1 MILRAYKYRIFPT
14 KEQEVLIAKHFG
26 CSRWIYNYALEK
38 KVKAYQ
44 TTKESLSRF
53 TIQKDLPNLKKSEE
67 TSWLKE
73 VNSQSLQA
81 SLENLDKAFTKFFR
95 DKKGFPRFKSKHD
108 NRQSFS
114 VPQNGIVDFETNTIS
129 LPKFKKPIKCKLHR
143 IFEGDSKTVTISK
156 TPTGKYFV
164 SVLVE
169 VNEELPKLKTIDEN
183 KAIGIDLG
191 IKTFAVLSNG
201 EEIQNPKHLKT
212 TLKQLKKQQRKVS
225 KKVKGSNNRKK
236 AVRKLAVLHEKVSN
250 RRIDFLHKVTA
261 KLVSEHDTLCL
272 ETLKASNM
280 IKNHKLA
287 QALSDIS
294 IGRFNAI
301 LEYKA
306 KWTGV
311 NILRIGQFEPSSKMC
326 TCGVINKELKL
337 SDREW
342 VCQACGEIHLRDLLA
357 ANNIKRFAFVK
368 NNTVGIT
375 EFQACGDEGLP
386 LSVKQEAYPSDLLWV
401 GSSQTFDL
409 LTKLLFFGSSLA
421 LKLCI
426 NF

>member
-1 MILRAYKYRIFPT
+1 MILRAYKYRCYPT
-14 KEQEVLIAKHFG
+14 KEQEVLLAKHFG
-26 CSRWIYNYALEK
+26 CSRWIYNYALDK

-53 TIQKDLPNLKKSEE
+53 TIQKDLPTLKRSEE

-95 DKKGFPRFKSKHD
+95 DKRGFPKFKSKH
-108 NRQSFS
+108 NNKQSFS
-114 VPQNGIVDFETNTIS
+114 VPQNGIIDFETNTIS
-129 LPKFKKPIKCKLHR
+129 LPKFKTPIKCKLHR
-143 IFEGDSKTVTISK
+143 KFEGNSKTVTVSK

-169 VNEELPKLKTIDEN
+169 VNEDIPELKPIDES
-183 KAIGIDLG
+183 KAVGIDLG

-201 EEIQNPKHLKT
+201 EKIQNPKHIKSSLKR
-212 TLKQLKKQQRKVS
+212 LKKQQRRVS

-236 AVRKLAVLHEKVSN
+236 AVKKLAVLHEKVSN
-250 RRIDFLHKVTA
+250 KRNDFLHKTTA

-272 ETLKASNM
+272 ETLKPSNM

-294 IGRFNAI
+294 IGKFNEI

-306 KWTGV
+306 KWNGV
-311 NILRIGQFEPSSKMC
+311 NILRIGQFQPSSKIC

-342 VCQACGEIHLRDLLA
+342 ICQSCGEIHDRDELA
-357 ANNIKRFAFVK
+357 ANNIKRFAFSK
-368 NNTVGIT
+368 NNTAGIVG
-375 EFQACGDEGLP
+375 FQACGDEGLP
-386 LSVKQEAYPSDLLWV
+386 LSTKQEA
-401 GSSQTFDL
+401 
-409 LTKLLFFGSSLA
+409 
-421 LKLCI
+421 
-426 NF
+426 

>member
-1 MILRAYKYRIFPT
+1 MIFTAYKYRIFPT
-14 KEQEVLIAKHFG
+14 EEQKVLLAKHFG
-26 CSRWIYNYALEK
+26 CSRFIYNYALDK

-44 TTKESLSRF
+44 TTKESISRF
-53 TIQKDLPNLKKSEE
+53 IIQKDLPELKKAEE
-67 TSWLKE
+67 TNWLKE

-95 DKKGFPRFKSKHD
+95 DKKGFPKFKSKHD

-143 IFEGDSKTVTISK
+143 KFEGNSKTVTISK

-169 VNEELPKLKTIDEN
+169 VNKELPKLKPIDEN
-183 KAIGIDLG
+183 KAVGIDLG
-191 IKTFAVLSNG
+191 IKTFAVLSDG
-201 EEIQNPKHLKT
+201 EEIQNPKYLKAD
-212 TLKQLKKQQRKVS
+212 LKRLKKQQRRVS

-236 AVRKLAVLHEKVSN
+236 AVKKLAILHENVSN
-250 RRIDFLHKVTA
+250 KRNDFLHKVTA

-272 ETLKASNM
+272 ETLKACNM

-294 IGRFNAI
+294 IGRFNEI

-306 KWTGV
+306 KWNGV

-337 SDREW
+337 SDRVW
-342 VCQACGEIHLRDLLA
+342 KCKSCGETHNRDLLA

-368 NNTVGIT
+368 NNTGGT
-375 EFQACGDEGLP
+375 PEFQACGDEGLP
-386 LSVKQEAYPSDLLWV
+386 LSLKQEAHPIAFGV
-401 GSSQTFDL
+401 G
-409 LTKLLFFGSSLA
+409 G
-421 LKLCI
+421 
-426 NF
+426 

>member
-1 MILRAYKYRIFPT
+1 MILRAYKYRLFPT
-14 KEQEVLIAKHFG
+14 KEQEVLLSKHFG
-26 CSRWIYNYALEK
+26 CSRWIYNYALDK

-53 TIQKDLPNLKKSEE
+53 TIQKDLPELKKSDE
-67 TSWLKE
+67 TKWLKE

-81 SLENLDKAFTKFFR
+81 SLENLDKAFTKFFK
-95 DKKGFPRFKSKHD
+95 DKKGFPKFKSKHD

-143 IFEGDSKTVTISK
+143 RFEGNSKTVTISK

-169 VNEELPKLKTIDEN
+169 VNEKLPKLKTIDEN

-201 EEIQNPKHLKT
+201 EEIQNPKHLRSS
-212 TLKQLKKQQRKVS
+212 LKRLKKQQRRVS

-236 AVRKLAVLHEKVSN
+236 AVMKLAVLHEKVANKRS
-250 RRIDFLHKVTA
+250 DFLHKVTA

-294 IGRFNAI
+294 IGKFNEI

-306 KWTGV
+306 KWNGV
-311 NILRIGQFEPSSKMC
+311 NILRIGQFEPSSRMC
-326 TCGVINKELKL
+326 TCGVVNKELKL

-342 VCQACGEIHLRDLLA
+342 VCQSCGEIHNRDLLA

-368 NNTVGIT
+368 NNTGGT
-375 EFQACGDEGLP
+375 PEFQACGDEGLP
-386 LSVKQEAYPSDLLWV
+386 LSEKQEAQPIAFGV
-401 GSSQTFDL
+401 G
-409 LTKLLFFGSSLA
+409 G
-421 LKLCI
+421 
-426 NF
+426 

>member
-1 MILRAYKYRIFPT
+1 MILRAYKYRLFPT
-14 KEQEVLIAKHFG
+14 KEQEVLLSKHFG
-26 CSRWIYNYALEK
+26 CSRWIYNYALDK

-53 TIQKDLPNLKKSEE
+53 TIQKDLPELKKSDE
-67 TSWLKE
+67 TKWLKE

-81 SLENLDKAFTKFFR
+81 SLENLDKAFIKFFR
-95 DKKGFPRFKSKHD
+95 DKKGFPKFKSKHD

-143 IFEGDSKTVTISK
+143 RFEGNSKTVTISK

-201 EEIQNPKHLKT
+201 EEIQNPKHLRSA
-212 TLKQLKKQQRKVS
+212 LKRLKKQQRRVS

-236 AVRKLAVLHEKVSN
+236 AVKKLAILHEKVSN
-250 RRIDFLHKVTA
+250 KRNDFLHKVTV
-261 KLVSEHDTLCL
+261 KLVSENDTICL
-272 ETLKASNM
+272 ETLSASNM
-280 IKNHKLA
+280 MKNHKLA

-294 IGRFNAI
+294 IGKFNEM

-306 KWTGV
+306 KWNGV
-311 NILRIGQFEPSSKMC
+311 NILRIGRFQPSSKIC
-326 TCGVINKELKL
+326 SCGKINKELKL
-337 SDREW
+337 SDRVW
-342 VCQACGEIHLRDLLA
+342 TCKACGVTHERDELA
-357 ANNIKRFAFVK
+357 ANNIKKFAFINLK
-368 NNTVGIT
+368 NTAGIVG
-375 EFQACGDEGLP
+375 FQACGDEGLP
-386 LSVKQEAYPSDLLWV
+386 LSEKQEAQPIAHGV
-401 GSSQTFDL
+401 G
-409 LTKLLFFGSSLA
+409 G
-421 LKLCI
+421 
-426 NF
+426 

>member
-1 MILRAYKYRIFPT
+1 MILRAYKYRCYPT
-14 KEQEVLIAKHFG
+14 KEQEVLLAKHFG
-26 CSRWIYNYALEK
+26 CSRWIYNYALDK

-53 TIQKDLPNLKKSEE
+53 TIQKDLPTLKRSEE

-95 DKKGFPRFKSKHD
+95 DKRGFPKFKSKH
-108 NRQSFS
+108 NNKQSFS
-114 VPQNGIVDFETNTIS
+114 VPQNGIIDFETNTIS
-129 LPKFKKPIKCKLHR
+129 LPKFKTPIKCKLHR
-143 IFEGDSKTVTISK
+143 KFEGNSKTVTVSK
-156 TPTGKYFV
+156 TPTEKYFV

-169 VNEELPKLKTIDEN
+169 VNEDIPELKPIDES
-183 KAIGIDLG
+183 KAVGIDLG

-201 EEIQNPKHLKT
+201 EKIQNPKHIKSSLKR
-212 TLKQLKKQQRKVS
+212 LKKQQRRVS

-236 AVRKLAVLHEKVSN
+236 AVKKLAVLHEKVSN
-250 RRIDFLHKVTA
+250 KRNDFLHKTTA

-272 ETLKASNM
+272 ETLKPSNM

-294 IGRFNAI
+294 IGKFNEI

-306 KWTGV
+306 KWNGV
-311 NILRIGQFEPSSKMC
+311 NILRIGQFQPSSKIC

-342 VCQACGEIHLRDLLA
+342 ICQSCGEIHDRDELA
-357 ANNIKRFAFVK
+357 ANNIKRFAFSK
-368 NNTVGIT
+368 NNTAGIVG
-375 EFQACGDEGLP
+375 FQACGDEGLP
-386 LSVKQEAYPSDLLWV
+386 LSTKQEA
-401 GSSQTFDL
+401 
-409 LTKLLFFGSSLA
+409 
-421 LKLCI
+421 
-426 NF
+426 

>member
-1 MILRAYKYRIFPT
+1 MILRAYKYRAYPT
-14 KEQEVLIAKHFG
+14 KEQEVLLAKHFG
-26 CSRWIYNYALEK
+26 CSRWVYNYALDK
-38 KVKAYQ
+38 KIKTYQ

-53 TIQKDLPNLKKSEE
+53 TIQKDLPELKKAEE
-67 TSWLKE
+67 TKWLKE

-95 DKKGFPRFKSKHD
+95 DKKGFPKFKSKHD

-114 VPQNGIVDFETNTIS
+114 VPQNGIVDFETSTIS

-143 IFEGDSKTVTISK
+143 RFEGNSKTVTVSK

-169 VNEELPKLKTIDEN
+169 VNEDIPKLKPIDEN
-183 KAIGIDLG
+183 KAVGIDLG

-201 EEIQNPKHLKT
+201 EEIQNPKHLRSA
-212 TLKQLKKQQRKVS
+212 LKRLKKQQRRVS

-236 AVRKLAVLHEKVSN
+236 AVKKLAILHENVSN
-250 RRIDFLHKVTA
+250 KRNDFLHKVTA

-287 QALSDIS
+287 QSLSDIS
-294 IGRFNAI
+294 IGKFNRI

-306 KWTGV
+306 KWNGV

-326 TCGVINKELKL
+326 SCGEINKELKL
-337 SDREW
+337 SDRVW
-342 VCQACGEIHLRDLLA
+342 TCKACGVTHERDKLA
-357 ANNIKRFAFVK
+357 ASNIKKFAFINIK
-368 NNTVGIT
+368 NTAGIVG
-375 EFQACGDEGLP
+375 FQACGDEGLP
-386 LSVKQEAYPSDLLWV
+386 LSEKQEAKPIAHGV
-401 GSSQTFDL
+401 G
-409 LTKLLFFGSSLA
+409 G
-421 LKLCI
+421 
-426 NF
+426 

>member
-14 KEQEVLIAKHFG
+14 KEQEVLLAKHFG
-26 CSRWIYNYALEK
+26 CSRWIYNYALDK
-38 KVKAYQ
+38 KIKTYQ

-53 TIQKDLPNLKKSEE
+53 TIQKDLPELKKAEE
-67 TSWLKE
+67 TKWLKE
-73 VNSQSLQA
+73 VNSQTLQA

-95 DKKGFPRFKSKHD
+95 DKNGFPKFKSKHD

-143 IFEGDSKTVTISK
+143 KFNGKSKTVTVSK

-169 VNEELPKLKTIDEN
+169 VNEELPVLKPIDEN
-183 KAIGIDLG
+183 KAVGLDLG

-201 EEIQNPKHLKT
+201 EEIQNPKHLRSA
-212 TLKQLKKQQRKVS
+212 LKRLKKQQRRVS

-236 AVRKLAVLHEKVSN
+236 AVKKLAILHEKVSN
-250 RRIDFLHKVTA
+250 KRNDFLHKVTA

-294 IGRFNAI
+294 IGKFNEI

-306 KWTGV
+306 KWNGV
-311 NILRIGQFEPSSKMC
+311 NILRIGRFQPSSKMC
-326 TCGVINKELKL
+326 SCGEINKELKL
-337 SDREW
+337 SDRVW
-342 VCQACGEIHLRDLLA
+342 TCKACGVTHDRDELA
-357 ANNIKRFAFVK
+357 ANNIKKFAFINI
-368 NNTVGIT
+368 NNTAGIVG
-375 EFQACGDEGLP
+375 FQACGDEGLP
-386 LSVKQEAYPSDLLWV
+386 LSEKQEAQPIANGV
-401 GSSQTFDL
+401 G
-409 LTKLLFFGSSLA
+409 G
-421 LKLCI
+421 
-426 NF
+426 

>member
-1 MILRAYKYRIFPT
+1 MILRAYKYRCYPT
-14 KEQEVLIAKHFG
+14 KEQEVLLAKHFG
-26 CSRWIYNYALEK
+26 CSRWIYNYALDK

-53 TIQKDLPNLKKSEE
+53 TIQKDLPTLKRSEE

-95 DKKGFPRFKSKHD
+95 DKRGFPKFKSKHD
-108 NRQSFS
+108 NKQSFS
-114 VPQNGIVDFETNTIS
+114 VPQNGIIDFETNTIS
-129 LPKFKKPIKCKLHR
+129 LPKFKTPIKCKLHR
-143 IFEGDSKTVTISK
+143 KFEGNSKTVTVSK

-169 VNEELPKLKTIDEN
+169 VNENIPELKPIDES
-183 KAIGIDLG
+183 KAVGIDLG

-201 EEIQNPKHLKT
+201 EKIQNPKHIKSSLKR
-212 TLKQLKKQQRKVS
+212 LKKQQRRVS

-236 AVRKLAVLHEKVSN
+236 AVKKLAVLHEKVSN
-250 RRIDFLHKVTA
+250 KRNDFLHKTTA

-272 ETLKASNM
+272 ETLKPSNM

-294 IGRFNAI
+294 IGKFNEI

-306 KWTGV
+306 KWNGV
-311 NILRIGQFEPSSKMC
+311 NILRIGQFQPSSKIC

-342 VCQACGEIHLRDLLA
+342 ICQSCGEIHDRDELA
-357 ANNIKRFAFVK
+357 ANNIKRFAFSK
-368 NNTVGIT
+368 NNTAGIVG
-375 EFQACGDEGLP
+375 FQACGDEGLP
-386 LSVKQEAYPSDLLWV
+386 LSVKQEAHPISFAV
-401 GSSQTFDL
+401 G
-409 LTKLLFFGSSLA
+409 G
-421 LKLCI
+421 
-426 NF
+426 

>member
-1 MILRAYKYRIFPT
+1 MILRAYKYRLFPT
-14 KEQEVLIAKHFG
+14 KEQEVLLSKHFG
-26 CSRWIYNYALEK
+26 CSRWIYNYALDK

-53 TIQKDLPNLKKSEE
+53 TIQKDLPELKKSDE
-67 TSWLKE
+67 TKWLKE

-81 SLENLDKAFTKFFR
+81 SLENLDKAFTKFFK
-95 DKKGFPRFKSKHD
+95 DKKGFPKFKSKHD

-143 IFEGDSKTVTISK
+143 RFEGNSKTVTISK

-169 VNEELPKLKTIDEN
+169 VNEKLPKLKTIDEN

-201 EEIQNPKHLKT
+201 EEIQNPKHLRSS
-212 TLKQLKKQQRKVS
+212 LKRLKKQQRRVS

-236 AVRKLAVLHEKVSN
+236 AVMKLAVLHEKVANKRS
-250 RRIDFLHKVTA
+250 DFLHKVTA

-294 IGRFNAI
+294 IGKFNEI

-306 KWTGV
+306 KWNGV
-311 NILRIGQFEPSSKMC
+311 NILRIGQFEPSSRMC
-326 TCGVINKELKL
+326 TCGVVNKELKL

-342 VCQACGEIHLRDLLA
+342 VCQSCGEIHNRDLLA

-368 NNTVGIT
+368 TIR
-375 EFQACGDEGLP
+375 QGLSDFKP
-386 LSVKQEAYPSDLLWV
+386 VEMKGCLCQRSRKPIPSAMPWV
-401 GSSQTFDL
+401 GSSQE
-409 LTKLLFFGSSLA
+409 KLDSA
-421 LKLCI
+421 LHQDELIKKY
-426 NF
+426 F

>member
-1 MILRAYKYRIFPT
+1 MILKAYKYRILPT
-14 KEQEVLIAKHFG
+14 EEQKVLLAKHFG
-26 CSRWIYNYALEK
+26 CSRFIYNYALDK

-44 TTKESLSRF
+44 TTKESISRF
-53 TIQKDLPNLKKSEE
+53 TIQKDLPALKKSEE

-95 DKKGFPRFKSKHD
+95 DKKGFPKFKSKHD

-114 VPQNGIVDFETNTIS
+114 VPQNGIVDFETSTIS

-143 IFEGDSKTVTISK
+143 KFEGNSKTVTVSK

-169 VNEELPKLKTIDEN
+169 VNKELPKLKPIDEN

-191 IKTFAVLSNG
+191 IKTFAVLSDG
-201 EEIQNPKHLKT
+201 EEIQNPKHLKVA
-212 TLKQLKKQQRKVS
+212 LKRLKKQQRRVS

-236 AVRKLAVLHEKVSN
+236 AVKKLAILHEKVSN
-250 RRIDFLHKVTA
+250 KRNDFLHKITT

-272 ETLKASNM
+272 ETLKACNM

-294 IGRFNAI
+294 IGRFNKI

-306 KWTGV
+306 KWNGV

-337 SDREW
+337 SDRVW
-342 VCQACGEIHLRDLLA
+342 RCKSCGETHNRDLLA
-357 ANNIKRFAFVK
+357 ANNIKRFAFIK
-368 NNTVGIT
+368 NNTGGT
-375 EFQACGDEGLP
+375 PEFQACGDEGLP
-386 LSVKQEAYPSDLLWV
+386 LSLKQEAHPIAFGV
-401 GSSQTFDL
+401 G
-409 LTKLLFFGSSLA
+409 G
-421 LKLCI
+421 
-426 NF
+426 

>member
-1 MILRAYKYRIFPT
+1 MILKAYKYRILPT
-14 KEQEVLIAKHFG
+14 EEQKVLLAKHFG
-26 CSRWIYNYALEK
+26 CSRFIYNYALDK

-44 TTKESLSRF
+44 TTKESISRF
-53 TIQKDLPNLKKSEE
+53 TIQKDLPALKKSEE

-95 DKKGFPRFKSKHD
+95 DKKGFPKFKSKHD

-114 VPQNGIVDFETNTIS
+114 VPQNGIVDFETSTIS

-143 IFEGDSKTVTISK
+143 KFEGNSKTVTVSK

-169 VNEELPKLKTIDEN
+169 VNKELPKLKPIDEN

-191 IKTFAVLSNG
+191 IKTFAVLSDG
-201 EEIQNPKHLKT
+201 EEIQNPKHLKVA
-212 TLKQLKKQQRKVS
+212 LKRLKKQQRRVS

-236 AVRKLAVLHEKVSN
+236 AVKKLAILHEKVSN
-250 RRIDFLHKVTA
+250 KRNDFLHKITT

-272 ETLKASNM
+272 ETLKACNM

-294 IGRFNAI
+294 IGRFNEI

-306 KWTGV
+306 KWNGV

-337 SDREW
+337 SDRVW
-342 VCQACGEIHLRDLLA
+342 RCKSCGETHNRDLLA
-357 ANNIKRFAFVK
+357 ANNIKRFAFIK
-368 NNTVGIT
+368 NNTGGT
-375 EFQACGDEGLP
+375 PEFQACGDEGLP
-386 LSVKQEAYPSDLLWV
+386 LSLKQEAHPISFAV
-401 GSSQTFDL
+401 G
-409 LTKLLFFGSSLA
+409 G
-421 LKLCI
+421 
-426 NF
+426 

>member
-1 MILRAYKYRIFPT
+1 MILKAYKYRLYPT
-14 KEQEVLIAKHFG
+14 EEQKVLLAKHFG
-26 CSRWIYNYALEK
+26 CSRFIYNYALDK

-44 TTKESLSRF
+44 TTKESISRF
-53 TIQKDLPNLKKSEE
+53 TIQKDLPALKKSEE

-95 DKKGFPRFKSKHD
+95 DKKGFPKFKSKHD

-114 VPQNGIVDFETNTIS
+114 APQNGIVDFETNTIS

-143 IFEGDSKTVTISK
+143 KFEGSSKTVTISK

-169 VNEELPKLKTIDEN
+169 VNKELPKLKPIDEN

-191 IKTFAVLSNG
+191 IKTFAVLSDG
-201 EEIQNPKHLKT
+201 EEIQNPKHLKVA
-212 TLKQLKKQQRKVS
+212 LKRLKKQQRRVS

-236 AVRKLAVLHEKVSN
+236 SVKKLAILHEKVSN
-250 RRIDFLHKVTA
+250 KRNDFLHKVTA
-261 KLVSEHDTLCL
+261 KLVLEHDTLCL
-272 ETLKASNM
+272 ETLKACNM

-294 IGRFNAI
+294 IGRFNEI

-306 KWTGV
+306 KWNGV
-311 NILRIGQFEPSSKMC
+311 NILKIGQFEPSSKMC

-337 SDREW
+337 SDRVW
-342 VCQACGEIHLRDLLA
+342 RCKSCGETHNRDFLA

-368 NNTVGIT
+368 NNTGGT
-375 EFQACGDEGLP
+375 PEFQACGDEGLP
-386 LSVKQEAYPSDLLWV
+386 LSLKQEAHLIASGV
-401 GSSQTFDL
+401 G
-409 LTKLLFFGSSLA
+409 G
-421 LKLCI
+421 
-426 NF
+426 

>member
-1 MILRAYKYRIFPT
+1 MILRAYKYRAYPT
-14 KEQEVLIAKHFG
+14 KEQEVLLAKHFG
-26 CSRWIYNYALEK
+26 CSRWIYNYALDK
-38 KVKAYQ
+38 KIKTYQ

-53 TIQKDLPNLKKSEE
+53 TIQKDLPELKKAEE
-67 TSWLKE
+67 TKWLKE

-81 SLENLDKAFTKFFR
+81 SLENLDKSFTKFFR
-95 DKKGFPRFKSKHD
+95 DKKGFPKFKSKHD

-129 LPKFKKPIKCKLHR
+129 LPKFKTPIKCKLHR
-143 IFEGDSKTVTISK
+143 KFKGISKTVTISK

-169 VNEELPKLKTIDEN
+169 VNEELPKLKTVDEN

-201 EEIQNPKHLKT
+201 EEIQNPKHLKGA
-212 TLKQLKKQQRKVS
+212 LKRLKKHQRRVS

-236 AVRKLAVLHEKVSN
+236 AVMKLAVLHEKVANKRS
-250 RRIDFLHKVTA
+250 DFLHKVTA
-261 KLVSEHDTLCL
+261 KLISEHDTLCL

-294 IGRFNAI
+294 IGKFNEI

-306 KWTGV
+306 KWNGV
-311 NILRIGQFEPSSKMC
+311 NIIRIGQFAPSSRMC
-326 TCGVINKELKL
+326 TCGVVNKELKL

-342 VCQACGEIHLRDLLA
+342 TCKSCGEMHNRDYLA

-368 NNTVGIT
+368 NNTGGIS

-386 LSVKQEAYPSDLLWV
+386 LSAKQEAPPIAFGV
-401 GSSQTFDL
+401 G
-409 LTKLLFFGSSLA
+409 G
-421 LKLCI
+421 
-426 NF
+426 

>member
-1 MILRAYKYRIFPT
+1 MILRAYKYRAYPT
-14 KEQEVLIAKHFG
+14 KEQEVLLAKHFG
-26 CSRWIYNYALEK
+26 CSRWIYNYALDK
-38 KVKAYQ
+38 KVKTYQ
-44 TTKESLSRF
+44 TTKEILSRF
-53 TIQKDLPNLKKSEE
+53 TIQKDLPELKKAEE
-67 TSWLKE
+67 TKWLKE

-81 SLENLDKAFTKFFR
+81 SLENLDKSFTKFFR
-95 DKKGFPRFKSKHD
+95 DKKGFPKFKSKHD

-114 VPQNGIVDFETNTIS
+114 VPQNGIVDFETSTIS
-129 LPKFKKPIKCKLHR
+129 LPKFKNPIKCKLHR
-143 IFEGDSKTVTISK
+143 RFEGNSKTVTISK

-169 VNEELPKLKTIDEN
+169 VNEDIPKLKPIDEN
-183 KAIGIDLG
+183 KAVGIDLG

-201 EEIQNPKHLKT
+201 EEIQNPKHLRSA
-212 TLKQLKKQQRKVS
+212 LKRLKKQQRRVS

-236 AVRKLAVLHEKVSN
+236 AVKKLAILHEKVSN
-250 RRIDFLHKVTA
+250 KRNDVLPKVTA
-261 KLVSEHDTLCL
+261 KLVLEHDTLCL
-272 ETLKASNM
+272 ETLKVSNM

-294 IGRFNAI
+294 IGKFNEI

-306 KWTGV
+306 KWNGV

-342 VCQACGEIHLRDLLA
+342 VCQSCGEIHNRDLLA

-368 NNTVGIT
+368 NNTAGIVG
-375 EFQACGDEGLP
+375 FQACGDEGLP
-386 LSVKQEAYPSDLLWV
+386 LSEKQEAQPIAHGV
-401 GSSQTFDL
+401 G
-409 LTKLLFFGSSLA
+409 G
-421 LKLCI
+421 
-426 NF
+426 

>member
-1 MILRAYKYRIFPT
+1 MILRAYKYRAYPT
-14 KEQEVLIAKHFG
+14 KEQEVLLAKHFG
-26 CSRWIYNYALEK
+26 CSRWIYNYALDK
-38 KVKAYQ
+38 KIKTYQ

-53 TIQKDLPNLKKSEE
+53 TIQKDLPELKKAEE
-67 TSWLKE
+67 TKWLKE

-81 SLENLDKAFTKFFR
+81 SLENLDKSFTKFFR
-95 DKKGFPRFKSKHD
+95 DKKGFPKFKSKHD

-129 LPKFKKPIKCKLHR
+129 LPKFKHPIKCR
-143 IFEGDSKTVTISK
+143 
-156 TPTGKYFV
+156 
-164 SVLVE
+164 
-169 VNEELPKLKTIDEN
+169 LPKLKPIDEN
-183 KAIGIDLG
+183 KAVGIDLG

-201 EEIQNPKHLKT
+201 EEIQNPKHLRSA
-212 TLKQLKKQQRKVS
+212 LKRLKKQQRRVS

-236 AVRKLAVLHEKVSN
+236 AVKKLAILHEKVSN
-250 RRIDFLHKVTA
+250 KRNDFLHKVTA
-261 KLVSEHDTLCL
+261 KLVLEHDTLCL

-294 IGRFNAI
+294 IGRFNGI

-306 KWTGV
+306 KWNGV

-342 VCQACGEIHLRDLLA
+342 TCKSCGEIHNRDLLA

-368 NNTVGIT
+368 NNTAGIVG
-375 EFQACGDEGLP
+375 FQACGDEGLP
-386 LSVKQEAYPSDLLWV
+386 LSEKQEAQPIAFGV
-401 GSSQTFDL
+401 G
-409 LTKLLFFGSSLA
+409 G
-421 LKLCI
+421 
-426 NF
+426 